1 MRVGTDRHTPLDDL
15 MRPPRADG
23 VEAVL
28 QCLRRVATLEGL
40 GVHAV
45 DLSDLPRVQLEAL
58 ARHATNVK
66 AQIVRQLAAPQRRAT
81 LLVTAQHL
89 RREALDHAA
98 TALIGFVRE
107 LFNRVQNKGEY
118 ARLKE
123 IGALDRAARPL
134 LEVVGAVLDAGVPD
148 AALRGTI
155 FGRVERTQSQT
166 AFDEMTRL
174 TRPPDDAHYED
185 LLSRYNHVRRVV
197 PRLLRTLEFA
207 VGDAGQGVLRALEA
221 LRRFEHGETVGVDD
235 IPLSLVSPAWRS
247 LVVKD
252 GTSVDRRAFT
262 FCTLELLRNALQRRD
277 VYLSGA
283 RHWGDPR
290 AALLGDEAW
299 RSARAGVERA
309 LTREGGAEPHLEQLA
324 AELDAAYHRVA
335 PNLRDRVGVE
345 IETLEG
351 LDSVKLKRLDAL
363 EQPPSLLALQGVVK
377 PLVPTVDLP
386 DLLLE
391 VIARS
396 HADAGFTPASGNAP
410 RIKDL
415 RTSLCAV
422 LLSQAT
428 NVGLEAVVAD
438 ANLALKRS
446 RLSRVL
452 REYLRG
458 ETVERANALL
468 VNAQNA
474 IPLARAWGGGELAS
488 ADGLRFT
495 VPPRSMFTASNPR
508 FFGVGRGVTYYNFTS
523 DQFTGFH
530 GIVYPGSHREAT
542 FALDGLLEQLS
553 DLEPKELVADTGGYS
568 DASFG

>member
-1 MRVGTDRHTPLDDL
+1 MPVEFLSDQQAARYGGFNAPPDEAQLERYFTLSDADLERLRRKRKAVTRLGFAAQLTTLRFLGTFLETPGDIPENALAFLRAQLGLPKRVTLEPYSEAQLLWRHREEIRTLERYVYLEDDHVRWRFLRWLYARAWTHAERPSLLFDLATRQLLERRIILPGVTTLARLVATVRDRARARPCPSVPERDRARARLMVTISHRIDAAQIRRLEALLVRVGTDRHTPLDDL

-89 RREALDHAA
+89 RREAFDHAA

-221 LRRFEHGETVGVDD
+221 LRRFERGETVGVDD

-262 FCTLELLRNALQRRD
+262 FCTLELLRHALQRRD

-283 RHWGDPR
+283 RH
-290 AALLGDEAW
+290 
-299 RSARAGVERA
+299 
-309 LTREGGAEPHLEQLA
+309 
-324 AELDAAYHRVA
+324 
-335 PNLRDRVGVE
+335 
-345 IETLEG
+345 
-351 LDSVKLKRLDAL
+351 
-363 EQPPSLLALQGVVK
+363 
-377 PLVPTVDLP
+377 
-386 DLLLE
+386 
-391 VIARS
+391 
-396 HADAGFTPASGNAP
+396 
-410 RIKDL
+410 
-415 RTSLCAV
+415 
-422 LLSQAT
+422 
-428 NVGLEAVVAD
+428 
-438 ANLALKRS
+438 
-446 RLSRVL
+446 
-452 REYLRG
+452 
-458 ETVERANALL
+458 
-468 VNAQNA
+468 
-474 IPLARAWGGGELAS
+474 
-488 ADGLRFT
+488 
-495 VPPRSMFTASNPR
+495 
-508 FFGVGRGVTYYNFTS
+508 
-523 DQFTGFH
+523 
-530 GIVYPGSHREAT
+530 
-542 FALDGLLEQLS
+542 
-553 DLEPKELVADTGGYS
+553 
-568 DASFG
+568 